1 MMFHYK
7 ILLLVGLSSTTFG
20 MDFDIGGGK
29 ILKNIPCQVKHN
41 QLKCSARGK
50 SYPDKAISTYVD
62 DNKALLRRMFGII
75 EKRNDQVKTVK
86 KTTIRIVRTFGPE
99 KIVSSSLLEN
109 RFPRSS
115 RSFLRFRRDVEG
127 TLEEM
132 LDDEY
137 FTNSSQRIKRQASL
151 PNEEDR
157 KLDKNKSDIC
167 ESKTE
172 LETPFWAV
180 NSDGKLRAIL
190 NNKEFEQSVHQEI
203 CTKTSTI
210 RCNRDCSCEQKYKW
224 HRLLAYDP
232 NDDCAGIFMDWFLFP
247 ACCSCRCRDNPFIG

>member
-1 MMFHYK
+1 MRKPSTLISFINYQIFNL
-7 ILLLVGLSSTTFG
+7 IL
-20 MDFDIGGGK
+20 
-29 ILKNIPCQVKHN
+29 
-41 QLKCSARGK
+41 R
-50 SYPDKAISTYVD
+50 
-62 DNKALLRRMFGII
+62 
-75 EKRNDQVKTVK
+75 
-86 KTTIRIVRTFGPE
+86 
-99 KIVSSSLLEN
+99 IVSSSILEN